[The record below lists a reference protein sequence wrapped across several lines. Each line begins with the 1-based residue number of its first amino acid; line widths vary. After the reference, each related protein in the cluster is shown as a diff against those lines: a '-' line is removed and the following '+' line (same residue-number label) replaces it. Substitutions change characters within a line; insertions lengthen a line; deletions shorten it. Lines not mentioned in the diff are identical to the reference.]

1 MSSRFK
7 KQNESLLHYCTF
19 TCWNWLPLI
28 EITHSYDL
36 IYNWF
41 NIIEEKYR
49 YRIIAYV
56 IMPNHVH
63 VILYNKAALSSLGNT
78 ISNGKR
84 FISYEIIKRLD
95 SMNSSPL
102 LICLGNAVSQRE
114 RAKGQL
120 HKVFRDS
127 FDARA
132 IWSESFLLQKLEYI
146 HHNPVKG
153 KWNLVDNYTC
163 YEHSSAAFYETGMS
177 AHFIPTHYK
186 DI

>member
-1 MSSRFK
+1 
-7 KQNESLLHYCTF
+7 
-19 TCWNWLPLI
+19 
-28 EITHSYDL
+28 
-36 IYNWF
+36 
-41 NIIEEKYR
+41 
-49 YRIIAYV
+49 
-56 IMPNHVH
+56 
-63 VILYNKAALSSLGNT
+63 
-78 ISNGKR
+78 
-84 FISYEIIKRLD
+84 
-95 SMNSSPL
+95 MNSSSL

-153 KWNLVDNYTC
+153 KWKMVDNYTC
-163 YEHSSAAFYETGMS
+163 YEHSSATFYETGMS
-177 AHFIPTHYK
+177 THFIPTHYK